1 MNLILDSAPQENIKL
16 FFRRHRQR
24 TGHHPSSACGLLLL
38 VLFIYCP
45 GTRFLLCVFCLLASY
60 DC

>member
-1 MNLILDSAPQENIKL
+1 MNIILDSAPQENIKL

-24 TGHHPSSACGLLLL
+24 TGHHPSSACLE
-38 VLFIYCP
+38 VFIYCP
-45 GTRFLLCVFCLLASY
+45 GMRSLLCVFCLLASH